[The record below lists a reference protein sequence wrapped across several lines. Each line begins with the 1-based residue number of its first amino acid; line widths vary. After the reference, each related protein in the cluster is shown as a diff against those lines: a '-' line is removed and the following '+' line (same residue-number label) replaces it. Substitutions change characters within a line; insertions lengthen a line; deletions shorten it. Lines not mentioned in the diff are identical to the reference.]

1 MNSLNDVL
9 FQAAPVL
16 PEIILAVL
24 GMIILIYGVCLGD
37 KGTSRV
43 TLFSVSAFAIAALL
57 VAALPAVKTY
67 GFMGSFVH
75 DPFAQFMKLIVLL
88 GAAASL
94 AMSFSYNVQE
104 KIDRFE
110 FPILT
115 LFATIGMMFMI
126 SANNLM
132 TLYVGLELA
141 SLPLY
146 VLAAIRRDNVKSSE
160 AGIKYFVLGAL
171 ASGMLLYGIS
181 MIYGFTG
188 TIDLEQ
194 ISATLSVQEGMS
206 VGLVFGLIMLICG
219 LAFKVSAVPFHMWT
233 PDVYEGAPTTVTAF
247 FAIAPKVAAVAL
259 LTRVLFDGFGE
270 VAVQWQGIISI
281 LAIASMTLGAFAALP
296 QNNIKRL
303 MAYSTIGHMGYA
315 LIGLAAG
322 SYNGIRGMVVY
333 MALYMIMNIGV
344 FAVILSMRYNE
355 RQTDQIED
363 LSGLSKS
370 QPGLA
375 FMMALL
381 MFSMAGIPPLAGFFG
396 KLFVFQAAVS
406 AGMYMLAI
414 VGVLTSVVAAYYYL
428 RIIKI
433 MYFDEP
439 LHELDRATGDL
450 KVIGGIATVFIVLFI
465 FFPGSIVEPAQSA
478 AASLIGM

>member
-1 MNSLNDVL
+1 MNSLNDIL
-9 FQAAPVL
+9 LQATPVL
-16 PEIILAVL
+16 PEIILAVF
-24 GMIILIYGVCLGD
+24 GMIILIYGVVLGD

-43 TLFSVSAFAIAALL
+43 TLFTVSALAVTAIL
-57 VAALPAVKTY
+57 VAALSAEKAF
-67 GFMGSFVH
+67 GFMGSFIH
-75 DPFAQFMKLIVLL
+75 DPFAQYMKLLVLL

-110 FPILT
+110 FPILV
-115 LFATIGMMFMI
+115 LFATLGMMFMI
-126 SANNLM
+126 SANSLM

-141 SLPLY
+141 SLPQY

-160 AGIKYFVLGAL
+160 AGLKYFVLGAL
-171 ASGMLLYGIS
+171 SSGMLLYGIS

-188 TIDLEQ
+188 SVNLDVIA
-194 ISATLSVQEGMS
+194 STLSNDEMSIGLIFGM
-206 VGLVFGLIMLICG
+206 IMLISG

-247 FAIAPKVAAVAL
+247 FAIAPKVAAIAL
-259 LTRVLFDGFGE
+259 LARVLLGGFGE
-270 VAVQWQGIISI
+270 VMEQWQGIISI
-281 LAIASMTLGAFAALP
+281 LAIASMTLGAFAAIP

-303 MAYSTIGHMGYA
+303 MAYSSIGHMGYA

-322 SYNGIRGMVVY
+322 TSDGIRGMIIY
-333 MALYMIMNIGV
+333 MALYMIMSIGV
-344 FAVILSMRYNE
+344 FAIILTMRYNE

-363 LSGLSKS
+363 LSGLSKT

-375 FMMALL
+375 LMMALL

-396 KLFVFQAAVS
+396 KLFVFQAAVAS
-406 AGMYMLAI
+406 ELYVLAI

-428 RIIKI
+428 RIIKV
-433 MYFDEP
+433 MYFDDP
-439 LHELDRATGDL
+439 VNELDQATGDL
-450 KVIGGIATVFIVLFI
+450 RMIGGLATVFVVLFI
-465 FFPGSIVEPAQSA
+465 LFPSVIVEPAQSA
-478 AASLIGM
+478 VTSLIPM